1 MVHQSIGRMLLGAA
15 VIATGWAAAPHPA
28 GASEVQLHEL
38 LFNRAKRDKR
48 RQEIRGTAPREQSR
62 PRQSSR
68 SNAAPARPVARISG
82 PSYYTYAAPAVSTI
96 TLVSLLPDV
105 TTTGAIGEEGA
116 DGLPP
121 LMVLENDR
129 FREALAYAP
138 QDGLAIEPGI
148 ADAVRAHYAEN
159 PAFLWVEGMNVNA
172 AGEAVAALV
181 NDAAA
186 HGLQADHYAVDLPP
200 SGWSP
205 DDPAARYREL
215 LAFEL
220 TLTAHALRYAQDMKD
235 GAVNPNKLSGYHDF
249 TKDRLS
255 AADAMTA
262 LADADAPAKWLESL
276 TPRQPDYARLQQ
288 ELEVL
293 RASTEDAIVIEQ
305 GTFIRPGDTSD
316 ALPMVIKAA
325 REKMSEDTRETHADT
340 LAAYADETL
349 YDDTLVALIKDVQA
363 DLNLV
368 SDGIVGPKTV
378 SRLDGQSLSSRIER
392 VELAL
397 ERLRWHP
404 EEYGARQV
412 VINQPEYRVRYMEG
426 GETTLSMRAI
436 VGKKSN
442 QTYFF
447 HDEIEHVV
455 YDPYWG
461 VPQSIIVNEM
471 LPKLRRD
478 PSYLDRNGYVVTTA
492 SGRQVS
498 SSAINWYQF
507 GSSVPYNVRQKPG
520 PRNALGELKI
530 MFPNSHAIYMHD
542 TPARNLFSRDN
553 RAYSHGCVRLE
564 DPRGMAAAV
573 LGTSVD
579 HVSSQLGGYE
589 QVEKLA
595 ETVPVYVAYFTAWP
609 NDEGVVDYHPDVYD
623 RDSYLRRAL
632 DTVAKAR
639 SG

>member
-1 MVHQSIGRMLLGAA
+1 MLLGAA
-15 VIATGWAAAPHPA
+15 VIATGWAATPHPA

-138 QDGLAIEPGI
+138 QDGLAIEPAI

-186 HGLQADHYAVDLPP
+186 HGLQPDHYAVELPP

-276 TPRQPDYARLQQ
+276 TPRQPDYARLQE

-325 REKMSEDTRETHADT
+325 REKMSEDTREKHADT
-340 LAAYADETL
+340 LAVYAGETL

-412 VINQPEYRVRYMEG
+412 VINQPEYRVRYMED

-542 TPARNLFSRDN
+542 TPAKNLFSRDN